1 MSEFKYA
8 CPVCGQHIQCD
19 SAHSGSVM
27 ECPTCFQKI
36 TAPRAPA
43 TADQKLILS
52 GKKADVRPVAPAPS
66 GLDTPLRPPRP
77 GFPIAALALLVLVV
91 FAGGLAILLRH
102 RLGPNPSPATV
113 LVAAVLTNST
123 PAPEVAQTT
132 LPGDTRWMLDLA
144 NASFPDTKA
153 AGRIHGQDFVA
164 ERAVLSSGTLTLR
177 AGAKGSVAFGLVIN
191 FSGVQAEVLAGK
203 TINVTSNAPLAA
215 RVTLHWQEGD
225 QALKD
230 TFETAYALRL
240 QFGGLDNNRIS
251 GSIYFCAPD
260 EAKSYVAGTF
270 VAEVRRPKPV
280 KPKQ

>member
-8 CPVCGQHIQCD
+8 CPVCGQRIQCD

-52 GKKADVRPVAPAPS
+52 SKKVDAPPVTPVPS
-66 GLDTPLRPPRP
+66 SRETPLRPPRP
-77 GFPIAALALLVLVV
+77 GFPIAVLALLVLLV
-91 FAGGLAILLRH
+91 FAGGLVFLLRQ
-102 RLGPNPSPATV
+102 RLEPKPNPAPV
-113 LVAAVLTNST
+113 PVAARPTNSV
-123 PAPEVAQTT
+123 PAPDAAQATP
-132 LPGDTRWMLDLA
+132 PGDTRWMLDLA
-144 NASFPDTKA
+144 SASFPDAKA
-153 AGRIHGQDFVA
+153 AGRIHGQDFQA

-177 AGAKGSVAFGLVIN
+177 QGAKGPVAFGLVIN

-203 TINVTSNAPLAA
+203 TINITSNAPLAA
-215 RVTLHWQEGD
+215 RVTLHWQEGE
-225 QALKD
+225 QTLKD
-230 TFETAYALRL
+230 TFDTAYALRL
-240 QFGGLDNNRIS
+240 QFADLVNNRIS